1 MAPPRSTHVRDGRR
15 LLLLDPARGKERLR
29 KIQHDG
35 VVVDAAELRQ
45 GFAKQLREEEEVLQ
59 GGGGARAIGLVCSSF
74 SPLYIGPR
82 ERGRHSPCPFLQ
94 GRVRPRVGRSP
105 SSPRHLGGAF
115 PL

>member
-1 MAPPRSTHVRDGRR
+1 MQPGDVSHALIQQGER
-15 LLLLDPARGKERLR
+15 ERLR
-29 KIQHDG
+29 KTPSSSSTTAWWWWRSVAI
-35 VVVDAAELRQ
+35 LQ
-45 GFAKQLREEEEVLQ
+45 GFAKHRGRGGRCVMGGRGRRQ
-59 GGGGARAIGLVCSSF
+59 GLDWFAPPF

-82 ERGRHSPCPFLQ
+82 ERGRRSPCPFLQ